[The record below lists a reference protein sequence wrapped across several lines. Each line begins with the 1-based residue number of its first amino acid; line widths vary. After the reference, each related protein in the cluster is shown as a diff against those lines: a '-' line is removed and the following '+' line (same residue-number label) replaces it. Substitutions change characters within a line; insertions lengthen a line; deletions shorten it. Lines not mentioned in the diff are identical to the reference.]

1 MMNNYSSEYDY
12 DGISYASSTKKTDD
26 EADGVVVTAVTT
38 AVSASDVTETEANN
52 TNNTKNTN
60 NPAPTYKPPIKK
72 KVSYSSDVDGNTT
85 QASSDF
91 LSASDVEVS
100 SLNNSYSSRR
110 NNNNNKDNS
119 DFNSSSGSLLA
130 SSISNLTAS
139 MRGISNS
146 KSKREKEMKKEA
158 QRSNSKKINKATYDN
173 DVMLKDLNEWVGKT
187 KQSCNSVTVSKVVPV
202 VLVVLNIC
210 DYTSSQSCR
219 HALFCLVSLNANK
232 FYEFIHSRIKQKLT
246 AVQKF
251 ITTTTTYY

>member
-38 AVSASDVTETEANN
+38 AVSASDVTETEA
-52 TNNTKNTN
+52 NNTKNTN

-100 SLNNSYSSRR
+100 SLNNSYSSILRGWGGGGDGR
-110 NNNNNKDNS
+110 NNNNNNNNNKDNS

-146 KSKREKEMKKEA
+146 KSKREMKKEA
-158 QRSNSKKINKATYDN
+158 QRSNSKKRNKATYDN

-187 KQSCNSVTVSKVVPV
+187 KQSCNSVTVSKAVP
-202 VLVVLNIC
+202 LV
-210 DYTSSQSCR
+210 
-219 HALFCLVSLNANK
+219 
-232 FYEFIHSRIKQKLT
+232 FIHSRIKQN
-246 AVQKF
+246 
-251 ITTTTTYY
+251 

>member
-1 MMNNYSSEYDY
+1 MMNNYSSEDDH

-26 EADGVVVTAVTT
+26 EADGVVVTAVT
-38 AVSASDVTETEANN
+38 AVVSASDVTETEANN

-100 SLNNSYSSRR
+100 SLNNSYSSILCGGGGGGDGR
-110 NNNNNKDNS
+110 NNNNNN

-139 MRGISNS
+139 MRGISNG
-146 KSKREKEMKKEA
+146 KSKREMKIKKEA
-158 QRSNSKKINKATYDN
+158 QRSNSKKRNKATYDN

-187 KQSCNSVTVSKVVPV
+187 KQSCNSVTVSKAVP
-202 VLVVLNIC
+202 LV
-210 DYTSSQSCR
+210 
-219 HALFCLVSLNANK
+219 
-232 FYEFIHSRIKQKLT
+232 FIHSRIIKQKH
-246 AVQKF
+246 
-251 ITTTTTYY
+251 

>member
-1 MMNNYSSEYDY
+1 MMNNYSSEDDY
-12 DGISYASSTKKTDD
+12 DGISYASSNRKTDD

-52 TNNTKNTN
+52 TNNTN

-100 SLNNSYSSRR
+100 SLNNSYSSILLGGGGGGGDGRNN

-146 KSKREKEMKKEA
+146 KSKKEMKKEA

-187 KQSCNSVTVSKVVPV
+187 KQSCNSVTVSKAVP
-202 VLVVLNIC
+202 LV
-210 DYTSSQSCR
+210 
-219 HALFCLVSLNANK
+219 
-232 FYEFIHSRIKQKLT
+232 FIHSRIKQN
-246 AVQKF
+246 
-251 ITTTTTYY
+251 

>member
-38 AVSASDVTETEANN
+38 AVSASDVTETEA
-52 TNNTKNTN
+52 NNTKNTN

-100 SLNNSYSSRR
+100 SLNNSYSSIR

-146 KSKREKEMKKEA
+146 KSKKETKKEA
-158 QRSNSKKINKATYDN
+158 QRSKSKKLNKATYDN

-187 KQSCNSVTVSKVVPV
+187 KQSCNSVTVSKAVP
-202 VLVVLNIC
+202 LV
-210 DYTSSQSCR
+210 
-219 HALFCLVSLNANK
+219 
-232 FYEFIHSRIKQKLT
+232 FIHSRIKQN
-246 AVQKF
+246 
-251 ITTTTTYY
+251 

>member
-1 MMNNYSSEYDY
+1 MMNNYSSEDDY

-52 TNNTKNTN
+52 TKNTKNTK

-100 SLNNSYSSRR
+100 SLNNSYSSILRGGGGVGDGR
-110 NNNNNKDNS
+110 NNNNNNNKDNS

-146 KSKREKEMKKEA
+146 KSKKEMKKEA

-187 KQSCNSVTVSKVVPV
+187 KQSCNSVTVSKAVP
-202 VLVVLNIC
+202 LV
-210 DYTSSQSCR
+210 
-219 HALFCLVSLNANK
+219 
-232 FYEFIHSRIKQKLT
+232 FIHSRIKQN
-246 AVQKF
+246 
-251 ITTTTTYY
+251 

>member
-1 MMNNYSSEYDY
+1 MMNNYSSEDDY
-12 DGISYASSTKKTDD
+12 DGISYASSNRKTDD

-100 SLNNSYSSRR
+100 SLNNSYSSILRGGGGGGDGR
-110 NNNNNKDNS
+110 NNNNKDNS

-187 KQSCNSVTVSKVVPV
+187 KQSCNSVTVSKAVP
-202 VLVVLNIC
+202 LV
-210 DYTSSQSCR
+210 
-219 HALFCLVSLNANK
+219 
-232 FYEFIHSRIKQKLT
+232 FIHSRIKQKLT

-251 ITTTTTYY
+251 ITTTTPTHG

>member
-1 MMNNYSSEYDY
+1 MMNNYSSEDDY
-12 DGISYASSTKKTDD
+12 DGISYASSNRKTDD

-100 SLNNSYSSRR
+100 SLNNSYSSIR

-146 KSKREKEMKKEA
+146 KSKKEMKKEA
-158 QRSNSKKINKATYDN
+158 QRSNSKKRNKATYDN

-187 KQSCNSVTVSKVVPV
+187 KQSCNSVTVSKAVP
-202 VLVVLNIC
+202 LV
-210 DYTSSQSCR
+210 
-219 HALFCLVSLNANK
+219 
-232 FYEFIHSRIKQKLT
+232 FIHSRIKQN
-246 AVQKF
+246 
-251 ITTTTTYY
+251 

>member
-1 MMNNYSSEYDY
+1 MMNNYSSEDDY
-12 DGISYASSTKKTDD
+12 DGISYASSNRKTDD

-52 TNNTKNTN
+52 TKNTKNTK

-100 SLNNSYSSRR
+100 SLNNSYSSILLGGGGVGDGRNN

-146 KSKREKEMKKEA
+146 KSKKEIKKEA

-187 KQSCNSVTVSKVVPV
+187 KQSCNSVTVSKAVP
-202 VLVVLNIC
+202 LV
-210 DYTSSQSCR
+210 
-219 HALFCLVSLNANK
+219 
-232 FYEFIHSRIKQKLT
+232 FIHSRIKQN
-246 AVQKF
+246 
-251 ITTTTTYY
+251 

>member
-1 MMNNYSSEYDY
+1 MMNNYSSEDDY
-12 DGISYASSTKKTDD
+12 DGISYASSNRKTDD
-26 EADGVVVTAVTT
+26 EADGVVVTTVTT

-52 TNNTKNTN
+52 TNNTN

-100 SLNNSYSSRR
+100 SLNNSYSSIRN

-158 QRSNSKKINKATYDN
+158 QRSNSKKKNKATYDN

-187 KQSCNSVTVSKVVPV
+187 KQSCNSVTVSKAVP
-202 VLVVLNIC
+202 LV
-210 DYTSSQSCR
+210 
-219 HALFCLVSLNANK
+219 
-232 FYEFIHSRIKQKLT
+232 FIHSRIIKQKH
-246 AVQKF
+246 
-251 ITTTTTYY
+251 

>member
-1 MMNNYSSEYDY
+1 MMNNYSSEDDY
-12 DGISYASSTKKTDD
+12 DGISYASSNRKTDD

-38 AVSASDVTETEANN
+38 AVSASDETETEANN
-52 TNNTKNTN
+52 TKNTKKSG
-60 NPAPTYKPPIKK
+60 PTYKPPIKK

-100 SLNNSYSSRR
+100 SLNNSYSSILRGWGGGGDGR

-187 KQSCNSVTVSKVVPV
+187 KQSCNSVTVSK
-202 VLVVLNIC
+202 
-210 DYTSSQSCR
+210 
-219 HALFCLVSLNANK
+219 AVSLV
-232 FYEFIHSRIKQKLT
+232 FIHSRIKQN
-246 AVQKF
+246 
-251 ITTTTTYY
+251 

>member
-1 MMNNYSSEYDY
+1 MMNNYSSEDDH
-12 DGISYASSTKKTDD
+12 DGISYASSNRKTDD

-38 AVSASDVTETEANN
+38 AVSASDVTETEA
-52 TNNTKNTN
+52 NNTKNTN

-100 SLNNSYSSRR
+100 SLNNSYSSILCGGGGGGDGR
-110 NNNNNKDNS
+110 NNNNNN

-187 KQSCNSVTVSKVVPV
+187 KQSCNSVTVSKAVP
-202 VLVVLNIC
+202 LV
-210 DYTSSQSCR
+210 
-219 HALFCLVSLNANK
+219 
-232 FYEFIHSRIKQKLT
+232 FIHSRNKTKLT
-246 AVQKF
+246 AVQK
-251 ITTTTTYY
+251 IYYYYYNL

>member
-100 SLNNSYSSRR
+100 SLNNSYSSILRGWGGGGDGR
-110 NNNNNKDNS
+110 NNNNNNNKDNS

-146 KSKREKEMKKEA
+146 KSKREMKKEA
-158 QRSNSKKINKATYDN
+158 QRSNSKKRNKATYDN

-187 KQSCNSVTVSKVVPV
+187 KQSCNSVTVSKAVP
-202 VLVVLNIC
+202 LV
-210 DYTSSQSCR
+210 
-219 HALFCLVSLNANK
+219 
-232 FYEFIHSRIKQKLT
+232 FIHSRIKQN
-246 AVQKF
+246 
-251 ITTTTTYY
+251 